1 MLKFLMMVL
10 AMTLVPMIGLDKTQ
24 FLTCRNPKDCVH
36 RRPAQQ
42 AGSCS
47 DVHPPD
53 GLRRYQPAYRL
64 FCHFHAS
71 VLGRPLRRISK
82 KSMFNERGG
91 AAHPRIE
98 RHFNLYRAFQQ

>member
-1 MLKFLMMVL
+1 MMVL
-10 AMTLVPMIGLDKTQ
+10 AMTLVPMIGLTKRSSSLAATQ
-24 FLTCRNPKDCVH
+24 KDCVH

-53 GLRRYQPAYRL
+53 QLRRYQPAYRL
-64 FCHFHAS
+64 LCHFHAS